1 MENILLDKEL
11 SENLK
16 LKELIVCYNQ
26 IRPVLKYSEIC
37 HIIRTIDNRSISVRQ
52 LKHFCL
58 KNSSW
63 QEQAMFRMI

>member
-37 HIIRTIDNRSISVRQ
+37 HIIRTIHNLSI
-52 LKHFCL
+52 C
-58 KNSSW
+58 
-63 QEQAMFRMI
+63 QAVKAFLSKTQADKKMPCSG